1 MSLDHVMIMN
11 LKRREDK
18 YLFAMGGLGVLGFW
32 GDMVIRFIAHDGQ
45 DYPDIESVNK
55 AAVADGFDHFTGIT
69 PYNKAHAAWIW
80 TFQSALRYIIEI
92 DKTVLLLIDDYFPK
106 SGWTFLRLKA
116 LVGEANWRGHGHGTF
131 RILQLLKS
139 QTGDEIVNST
149 PHTSMLAKRL
159 SGISDCATVLNAAG
173 AELLLRQYKETPG
186 LIPSGVFNRIA
197 RRCDEP
203 EYFYGLWHTLE
214 DICGHRALIDRS
226 DLLIK

>member
-116 LVGEANWRGHGHGTF
+116 LVGEANWRGHNHGKF
-131 RILQLLKS
+131 RILQLIKS

-173 AELLLRQYKETPG
+173 AELLLRQYKETLG
-186 LIPSGVFNRIA
+186 LIPADVFNRIA
-197 RRCDEP
+197 RRRDEP
-203 EYFYGLWHTLE
+203 EYFYGLWHTLD
-214 DICGHRALIDRS
+214 DICVHYNLTDKS
-226 DLLIK
+226 DLW